1 MRFRPIF
8 TFLAIFALLTIP
20 SSPALAIDEP
30 TEPQSD
36 TYATAR
42 VVEII
47 EESTHDVDG
56 ASQKRQLLKLVIQS
70 GAEKGKTITID
81 HGGSFIIGQFRTFS
95 VDDTVIVAKP
105 APTEGSRP
113 DFYYI
118 TDIYRTPKLAILVLF
133 FFALAIIFGRSRG
146 FTSILGL
153 IFTILVIFY
162 GIIPRILAG
171 ADPFITC
178 LLGAIVISFVSLYL
192 SHGFS
197 RRTTLALTATLV
209 CLAVAVGLDIVFVW
223 LAGLTGGGTEE
234 AFYLQLDSASLNLR
248 GLLLGSIIIGVLGV
262 LDDITTSQTAAIEE
276 IYMANNRLSFHELWK
291 SGLSV
296 GREHIASLVNTLV
309 LAYVGVSFPLLLLF
323 NLNKTQSLSLL
334 LNSNFI
340 AEEIVR
346 TLVGSSTLI
355 IAVPVTTFIAAY
367 YLTIHQTKK

>member
-8 TFLAIFALLTIP
+8 LFLTVFTLLSIP
-20 SSPALAIDEP
+20 LSRASAVEGP

-42 VVEII
+42 VVELV
-47 EESTHDVDG
+47 EESTSEVDG
-56 ASQKRQLLKLVIQS
+56 ALQKRQLLKLIIQS

-118 TDIYRTPKLAILVLF
+118 TDIYRTPRLILLVLF
-133 FFALAIIFGRSRG
+133 FFALAIIFGRTRG
-146 FTSILGL
+146 LTSILGL
-153 IFTILVIFY
+153 VFTVFVIFY
-162 GIIPRILAG
+162 GVVPRILAG
-171 ADPFITC
+171 ADPFIAC
-178 LLGAIVISFVSLYL
+178 LLGAVAISFISLYL
-192 SHGFS
+192 SHGFN
-197 RRTTLALTATLV
+197 RRTTLALISTLL
-209 CLAVAVGLDIVFVW
+209 CLAVAVGLDVVFVW

-234 AFYLQLDSASLNLR
+234 AFYLQLDNTSLNLR

-276 IYMANNRLSFHELWK
+276 IYSANNRLTFRELWK
-291 SGLSV
+291 SGLSI

-367 YLTIHQTKK
+367 YFTIHQTKK